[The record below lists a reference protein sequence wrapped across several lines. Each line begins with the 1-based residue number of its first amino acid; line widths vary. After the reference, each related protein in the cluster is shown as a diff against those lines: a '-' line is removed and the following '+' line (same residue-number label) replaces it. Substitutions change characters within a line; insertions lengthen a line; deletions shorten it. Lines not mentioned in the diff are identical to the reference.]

1 MIKNILFD
9 LDDTLLDFKMAEKH
23 ALKKTLLAY
32 GIDPNEETVS
42 LYSRIN
48 ASQWKLL
55 EKGELD
61 RSTLKVRRFALFSE
75 EIGIDLNAKEV
86 ASAYESNL
94 AIGHFFI
101 DGAPELLQAL
111 KCRYHLYVVTNGFA
125 RVQRSRLKSAQIES
139 FFDAVFISEEIGAE
153 KPSPDFFNACFKRI
167 PDFRQNE
174 AILIGDSI
182 TSDIK
187 GGLQAG
193 IKTVLFC
200 PNGKPTE
207 RSPAH
212 YEITRLS
219 ELKNILQDPQNQ

>member
-111 KCRYHLYVVTNGFA
+111 KCRYRLYVVTNGFA

-193 IKTVLFC
+193 IATVLFC

-219 ELKNILQDPQNQ
+219 ELSDILRDL